1 MFGKK
6 LPEYFRFESWILVLI
21 VVVFL
26 ARLGLSLSGTPFSVN
41 RWVSINIVLLVGL
54 LYCSV
59 AVHTRRFGSYSQLFG
74 LLLMQ
79 GFLAHILIALGIVLG
94 IVTGTDNAYTVP
106 EVFGGANGRNVGHA
120 AAHLIAS
127 VLFAGVAWLIGSAI
141 LFVTKK
147 VARQDQ

>member
-106 EVFGGANGRNVGHA
+106 E
-120 AAHLIAS
+120 
-127 VLFAGVAWLIGSAI
+127 
-141 LFVTKK
+141 
-147 VARQDQ
+147 